1 MGCTRG
7 QGWLYAKAMP
17 LAPLLALPKPWPGGD
32 GSSAARGAGQLD
44 AMTSAVLRGKEN
56 PARLWTW
63 RDIKVVLGTGIEP
76 VWPCGRRIFVTLR
89 LSPPAFM
96 PFDAL
101 DYALTLARAVGPRRL
116 VSTPS
121 PGRGLARRCLGP
133 QGPGSSPNLTGF
145 TRALS
150 PPSAQFFKSFVSTY
164 FTTRASDLILV
175 GARSGQSPGVGAVGQ
190 AWQSLGTI
198 SAVLLHPQA
207 LL

>member
-1 MGCTRG
+1 
-7 QGWLYAKAMP
+7 
-17 LAPLLALPKPWPGGD
+17 
-32 GSSAARGAGQLD
+32 
-44 AMTSAVLRGKEN
+44 MTNVFSGEKKN

-63 RDIKVVLGTGIEP
+63 RDVKVVLGTGIEP

-89 LSPPAFM
+89 LSPPAYM

-121 PGRGLARRCLGP
+121 PGRGLARRCLDP

-150 PPSAQFFKSFVSTY
+150 PPGAQFFKSFVSTY
-164 FTTRASDLILV
+164 FTTRASGPILV
-175 GARSGQSPGVGAVGQ
+175 GARSGQSPGAGARGL
-190 AWQSLGTI
+190 AWQSLGTLRAI
-198 SAVLLHPQA
+198 LLHSLCFVLKGGAGHPM
-207 LL
+207 